1 MALMISI
8 SFITVIVGL
17 SALIIYYMKKLQF
30 FHGVGQKSKLLTL
43 PLIGHAHYFFG
54 NNADIIDKV
63 IKLLMKQRSS
73 FTRTWLGNQLF
84 VIISDVEL
92 LKDMKL
98 QALITYHIKR
108 LHLYRAAAK
117 IPGPRTYPLIGNA
130 HYFMGNTA
138 DIIDKVMELLSVYPS
153 IIRVWLGNQLFIG
166 VTDPELVK
174 TVLLSP
180 KTIEKGDVY
189 RCIRP
194 WLGKG
199 LLLAPAATW
208 RVHRKIITPTFNAR
222 ILESFIEV
230 FVEQCKILTKE
241 MEAEL
246 EEDEF
251 DVFDYVSRCTLDIVC
266 ETAMGVS
273 SRVQT
278 RKNSPYLDAVKTI
291 TEILYMRMF
300 KVWLHPDII
309 FYCTSLA
316 TAQKNC
322 LKYLH
327 GNTDNVIRDK
337 RTQLNNSRNLK
348 NTESSENSILPR
360 KTFLDLLIELSNEG
374 IKFTDKELREEVN
387 SMMTAGNETTA
398 VIDTFA
404 IFILANFPEVQQKC
418 YDELCEIFGDKVNE
432 QTRITRDDIRRM
444 EYLERVIKE
453 TMRLFP
459 VGPILVRNVSDD
471 LDIEKYVLP
480 KGSSVVIPVIKLHRR
495 DDLWTNPLEFNPDRF
510 LPDEVAKR
518 HPYSYIPFSAGPRNC
533 LGIQYA
539 MMSMKVL
546 LATVLRKY
554 ILQKDSKIQIQD
566 MRLKADMLL
575 KPVNPIKV
583 KIIRRKEIN

>member
-1 MALMISI
+1 MDLMTLILFTI
-8 SFITVIVGL
+8 FIVGL
-17 SALIIYYMKKLQF
+17 I
-30 FHGVGQKSKLLTL
+30 T
-43 PLIGHAHYFFG
+43 
-54 NNADIIDKV
+54 
-63 IKLLMKQRSS
+63 
-73 FTRTWLGNQLF
+73 
-84 VIISDVEL
+84 
-92 LKDMKL
+92 
-98 QALITYHIKR
+98 LITYHIKR
-108 LHLYRAAAK
+108 LNLYRAAAK
-117 IPGPRTYPLIGNA
+117 IPGPPTYPLIGNA
-130 HYFMGNTA
+130 HYFIGNTA
-138 DIIDKVMELLSVYPS
+138 DIINKVMELLSAYPS
-153 IIRVWLGNQLFIG
+153 VIRVWLGNQLFIG
-166 VTDPELVK
+166 ITDPELVK
-174 TVLLSP
+174 KVLLSP

-189 RCIRP
+189 RFIRP

-199 LLLAPAATW
+199 LLVAPAATW
-208 RVHRKIITPTFNAR
+208 RAHRKIITPTFNIR
-222 ILESFIEV
+222 ILESFVEI
-230 FVEQCKILTKE
+230 FVEQCEILIKE
-241 MEAEL
+241 MEVEL
-246 EEDEF
+246 EGNEF

-273 SRVQT
+273 SKVQT

-316 TAQKNC
+316 AKQKNC

-327 GNTDNVIRDK
+327 GNTDNVIREK
-337 RTQLNNSRNLK
+337 RAQLNNSPDLK
-348 NTESSENSILPR
+348 NTKSSEKEKIQR
-360 KTFLDLLIELSNEG
+360 KAFLDHLMELSDEET
-374 IKFTDKELREEVN
+374 KFTDKELREEVN

-432 QTRITRDDIRRM
+432 PTKITRDDVRRM

-459 VGPILVRNVSDD
+459 VGPILVRNVTDD
-471 LDIEKYVLP
+471 LDIEKCVLP

-495 DDLWTNPLEFNPDRF
+495 EDIWTNSVEFDPDRF

-533 LGIQYA
+533 IGLQYA

-546 LATVLRKY
+546 LASVLRKY
-554 ILQKDSKIQIQD
+554 ILYKDSKIQIKD
-566 MRLKADMLL
+566 MKLKADMLL

-583 KIIRRKEIN
+583 KIMRRKKIN